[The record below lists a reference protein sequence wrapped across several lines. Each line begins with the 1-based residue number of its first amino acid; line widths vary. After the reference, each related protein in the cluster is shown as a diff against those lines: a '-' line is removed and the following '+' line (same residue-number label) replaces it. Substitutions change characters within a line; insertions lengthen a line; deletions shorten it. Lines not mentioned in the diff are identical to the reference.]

1 MLLRD
6 NAQIKNIRQM
16 DVGLGK
22 TSTPDSNWRIMLF
35 FWIASEH
42 TASLLGR
49 DGRMAYGDGMNTGVG
64 PGNGCPGPSSH
75 DQHHQD
81 EVHPPSIRWLG
92 PLLLFRTL
100 LLMVWGDVQSV
111 ITVIY

>member
-1 MLLRD
+1 MLPGD
-6 NAQIKNIRQM
+6 NAQIKNIRQV

-22 TSTPDSNWRIMLF
+22 TSTPDSNWRNLLF
-35 FWIASEH
+35 FWIASEY

-49 DGRMAYGDGMNTGVG
+49 DGRMAYGDGMNTGMG

-75 DQHHQD
+75 DQHHRD
-81 EVHPPSIRWLG
+81 EVHPSSIRWWG

-100 LLMVWGDVQSV
+100 LLMVRGDVQ
-111 ITVIY
+111 YNQ